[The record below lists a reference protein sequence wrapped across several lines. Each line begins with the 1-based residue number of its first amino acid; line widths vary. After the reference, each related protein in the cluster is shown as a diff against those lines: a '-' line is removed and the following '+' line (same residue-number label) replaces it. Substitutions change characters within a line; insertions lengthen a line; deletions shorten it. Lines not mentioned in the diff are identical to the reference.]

1 MSLLVEPGTETA
13 KEFMLLNS
21 KLTEGEHIILNRLG
35 RYDLEVIAIKVLTSF
50 FGDFGESSMGKT
62 TTFLDQLVRNIHFNI
77 DVGSGR
83 RERRYKLFRGKM
95 RASCCSIS

>member
-35 RYDLEVIAIKVLTSF
+35 RYDLEVIARK
-50 FGDFGESSMGKT
+50 
-62 TTFLDQLVRNIHFNI
+62 
-77 DVGSGR
+77 GR
-83 RERRYKLFRGKM
+83 RTLV
-95 RASCCSIS
+95 IW